1 MMKKLL
7 EYLAVVLAVAGC
19 SKGGGSGSMD
29 WNVFRGDSSL
39 SGYTDQALPSKPRL
53 LWSFTTGPRTEGSP
67 VVKDG
72 VTYWFDRRG
81 KMYGV
86 DPDGVQVFEKD
97 FDTFIEATPLING
110 DVLYIGTTSG
120 SLLAMSLPDGDIL
133 WEYETEGQISASP
146 NLASFAGKAAVV
158 VGSYDNWMYCIDAE
172 DGSLLSRY
180 ESGYYL
186 NGAAACWRQE
196 VLFGGCDQW
205 LRMIDCATG
214 GAVDSLRLD
223 AYIPSSPAISGDMAY
238 VGDYSGNLY
247 AVSLQD
253 GKMGKWSKLK
263 EATEESSDYVSVPAV
278 DSKAVYAFSSDRQ
291 LNSYSRKD
299 GSLNWSVL
307 LKGNP
312 GQSSPLVYRDKVI
325 ACTKNGIVCIFD
337 KSDGSLLWEYDA
349 GEDIIASPAV
359 IKDRFMILTA
369 KGTLLCFG
377 K

>member
-39 SGYTDQALPSKPRL
+39 SGYTDQVLPSKPRL
-53 LWSFTTGPRTEGSP
+53 LWSFTTGPRAEGSP

-120 SLLAMSLPDGDIL
+120 SLLAMILPDGDIL

-172 DGSLLSRY
+172 DGTLLSRY

-205 LRMIDCATG
+205 LRMIDCTTG
-214 GAVDSLRLD
+214 TAVDSLKLD
-223 AYIPSSPAISGDMAY
+223 AYIPSSPTISGNTAY

-291 LNSYSRKD
+291 LNSYNRKD

-312 GQSSPLVYRDKVI
+312 GQSSPLVCRDKVI

>member
-39 SGYTDQALPSKPRL
+39 SGYTDQDLPSKPRL

-67 VVKDG
+67 IFKDG
-72 VTYWFDRRG
+72 VTYWFDRSG

-97 FDTFIEATPLING
+97 FDTIIEATPLING

-172 DGSLLSRY
+172 DGTLLSRY

-205 LRMIDCATG
+205 LRMIDCTTG
-214 GAVDSLRLD
+214 TAVDSLKLD
-223 AYIPSSPAISGDMAY
+223 AYIPSSPAISGNTAY

-291 LNSYSRKD
+291 LSSYSRKD

-312 GQSSPLVYRDKVI
+312 GQSSPLVCRDKVI

>member
-39 SGYTDQALPSKPRL
+39 SGYTDQVLPSKPRL
-53 LWSFTTGPRTEGSP
+53 LWSFTTGPRAEGSP

-120 SLLAMSLPDGDIL
+120 SLLAMILPDGDIL

-172 DGSLLSRY
+172 DGTLLSRY

-205 LRMIDCATG
+205 LRMIDCTTG
-214 GAVDSLRLD
+214 TAVDSLKLD
-223 AYIPSSPAISGDMAY
+223 AYIPSSPAISGNTAY

-291 LNSYSRKD
+291 LNSYNRKD

-312 GQSSPLVYRDKVI
+312 GQSSPLVCRDKVI